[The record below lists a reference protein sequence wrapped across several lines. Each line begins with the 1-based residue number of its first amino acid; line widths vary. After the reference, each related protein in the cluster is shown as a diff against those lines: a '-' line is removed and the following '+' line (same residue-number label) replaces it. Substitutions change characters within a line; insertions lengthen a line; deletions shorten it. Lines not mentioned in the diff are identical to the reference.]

1 MSFSQEETSQLLAD
15 MERSLRHLW
24 QPPHHQDKASRVP
37 LMSQFLHHWRR
48 LWRAF
53 TKGAN
58 PLPVCTQTPPL
69 SPQNP
74 RFSWDLPSLGI
85 KRLGGDPRTDK
96 PGISW
101 LFYISRGNDGI
112 NLGKVHLVK
121 WKIEARR
128 VSSNTIIW
136 KLGKWVFMKHRRNS
150 IHSDYQ
156 KKIDKAEKRFVMWCV
171 NRLIGKDVGMC
182 SVKWPAVGGEEA
194 QVQIKNKSIKSG
206 EGSWRA
212 TSADPTSSNKI
223 QMLFAR
229 CSIKHKLSGSFHT

>member
-85 KRLGGDPRTDK
+85 KRLRGDPRTDK

-156 KKIDKAEKRFVMWCV
+156 KKNRQGWKTICYVMCKQAH
-171 NRLIGKDVGMC
+171 REGRGDVLC
-182 SVKWPAVGGEEA
+182 EVTS
-194 QVQIKNKSIKSG
+194 SG
-206 EGSWRA
+206 WWR
-212 TSADPTSSNKI
+212 STSSN
-223 QMLFAR
+223 
-229 CSIKHKLSGSFHT
+229 